1 MTPISFLIKYD
12 PPLIGML
19 YKRHPKDKKKHVYNI
34 ILNGLVELIDPFQ
47 ITKQLYIGKLN

>member
-1 MTPISFLIKYD
+1 
-12 PPLIGML
+12 ML